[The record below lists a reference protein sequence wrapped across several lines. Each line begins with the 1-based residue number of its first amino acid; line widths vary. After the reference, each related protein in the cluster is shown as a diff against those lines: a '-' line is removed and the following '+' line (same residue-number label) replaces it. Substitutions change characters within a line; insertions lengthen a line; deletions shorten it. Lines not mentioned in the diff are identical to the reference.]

1 VLYLTIKIIH
11 MSSVTLSFAL
21 FLFRGGLM
29 MRESNWLN
37 SRILRIAPHV
47 VDTLLLGSA
56 IWLAVLLRQY
66 PFVQAWLTVKVVL
79 LAVYIV
85 LGSFALKRGR
95 TQGQRVFFFIAAS
108 LTFLF
113 IVSVARSH
121 NPLGLLAPGLA

>member
-11 MSSVTLSFAL
+11 MSSVTFSFAL
-21 FLFRGGLM
+21 FIFRGVLM
-29 MRESNWLN
+29 MRDSYWLN

-47 VDTLLLGSA
+47 VDTLLLVSA
-56 IWLAVLLRQY
+56 LWLTVLIRQY
-66 PFVQAWLTVKVVL
+66 PFAQAWLTVKVVL

-85 LGSFALKRGR
+85 LGSLALKRGR
-95 TQGQRVFFFIAAS
+95 TKGQRVFFFIAAS

-121 NPLGLLAPGLA
+121 NPLGVLAPGLA

>member
-1 VLYLTIKIIH
+1 MLYLTIKIIH

-21 FLFRGGLM
+21 FIFRGVLM
-29 MRESNWLN
+29 MRDSNWLN

-47 VDTLLLGSA
+47 VDTLLLVSA
-56 IWLAVLLRQY
+56 IWLTVLLRQY

-79 LAVYIV
+79 LALYIV

-95 TQGQRVFFFIAAS
+95 TKGQRVFFFIAAS

-121 NPLGLLAPGLA
+121 NPLGVLAPGLA

>member
-21 FLFRGGLM
+21 FLFRGALM